1 MKVAFYKGKPIFLPP
16 MKFFTNIFYPVGSYY
31 ETTDTTFNP
40 NTTWGGTWELETE
53 GLVHISSGE
62 NYEVSA
68 NDQDGGAE
76 QITYTPQGTNAA
88 IKLTAAQSGMPS
100 HNHSPSDTSY
110 GFLTAQSGTVGRQNK
125 TTGGSSWVSV
135 YANGAVSRHTATNSK
150 SANATEAHSHTFTG
164 TQATLDNMQPYKIV
178 NRWHRTA

>member
-40 NTTWGGTWELETE
+40 NTTWGGTWELEDE
-53 GLVHISSGE
+53 GLVHISSGT
-62 NYEVSA
+62 NYAVSSNA
-68 NDQDGGAE
+68 QDGGAK

-88 IKLTAAQSGMPS
+88 IKLTAAQSGIRS
-100 HNHSPSDTSY
+100 HSHYVKAIYGSTQNQVRGAWQNTTNNSSTS
-110 GFLTAQSGTVGRQNK
+110 GAAWGGAAGTWELQ
-125 TTGGSSWVSV
+125 
-135 YANGAVSRHTATNSK
+135 AVSNQQYDA
-150 SANATEAHSHTFTG
+150 ADAHGHTFTG
-164 TQATLDNMQPYKIV
+164 TQAILDNMQPYKIV